1 MHTRRVDLSLLNS
14 GLVKDAA
21 DLEKLEGSL
30 AVVGESGLDLRVA
43 DHLKLD
49 IQRSVTLVEVDGSAA
64 NNGGQSQEGTSE
76 ELHFEGLSGGRL
88 CLR

>member
-14 GLVKDAA
+14 GRVKDAA

-30 AVVGESGLDLRVA
+30 TVVGESGLDLRVA
-43 DHLKLD
+43 NHLKLD
-49 IQRSVTLVEVDGSAA
+49 MQGSVTLVEVDGGAA
-64 NNGGQSQEGTSE
+64 NNGGQSQERTGE
-76 ELHFEGLSGGRL
+76 ELHFAGLSGGRL